1 MIFLYHIIRL
11 FWFVIMEEIFLNSV
25 NGSTIVRSIS
35 NSRNIE
41 SKKKEYKLKKVVIGT
56 YR

>member
-1 MIFLYHIIRL
+1 
-11 FWFVIMEEIFLNSV
+11 MEEIFLNPV